1 MRSKASFSF
10 YFWLLIGLSTLL
22 IWLGLFFSV
31 DPLYLGLETLWQTC
45 HSGWRYLIES
55 PPFTRQMII
64 PLVVM
69 TILIRIGWSLV
80 RQIRATQR
88 MVQLFLPLRV
98 EPPARVQALLASH
111 RLTSADVVFL
121 NTRTVHAFCLGFM
134 RPRIW
139 LTAGLVDLLADDE
152 LAAVLAHEVRHLR
165 QRDPLRRLI
174 GRALKSAF
182 FFLPAIKSLAEATEL
197 HQEIDADRHAI
208 AHLGD
213 DLPLLCALQKLLKHG
228 HTPAF
233 SAVAPFTLFN
243 PTEARL
249 KKLIYPPVPVNWP
262 KLVGSGLINLA
273 ILLALSTTIYA
284 NCTQLAAPPSEVGA
298 CIVDTLQNSSSSLP
312 LNYYW

>member
-1 MRSKASFSF
+1 MISKASFSF

-22 IWLGLFFSV
+22 IGLGLFFSV

-55 PPFTRQMII
+55 PPLTRQMVI

-69 TILIRIGWSLV
+69 IILSRAGWSLV
-80 RQIRATQR
+80 RQIRATRR
-88 MVQLFLPLRV
+88 MARLFLPLRV
-98 EPPARVQALLASH
+98 EPPARIQTLLAPH
-111 RLTSADVVFL
+111 RLALADVVFL
-121 NTRTVHAFCLGFM
+121 NTRTIHAFCLGFW

-165 QRDPLRRLI
+165 QRDPLRRLVS
-174 GRALKSAF
+174 RALQSAF

-197 HQEIDADRHAI
+197 QQEIDADRQAI

-233 SAVAPFTLFN
+233 SAVAAFTLFN

-249 KKLIYPPVPVNWP
+249 KKLIYPPAPVNWP
-262 KLVGSGLINLA
+262 KLAASGLINLA
-273 ILLALSTTIYA
+273 ILLILSSTIYA
-284 NCTQLAAPPSEVGA
+284 NCTPLAAPPSGVGA